1 MVAVDAYVSVVV
13 EMCAQVRRR
22 RGCCGWNDCG
32 FLGGDGWRCSSG
44 GDGRGDADA
53 DVQGVVVH
61 LRLLEH
67 DGAGGDA
74 WWVLRERAGCGITER
89 RRRRRR
95 RRRRTPQRKRGNC
108 REVEYDEIHR
118 NKGRGWKKKKDKNGG
133 GECRATPWREGIRDT
148 HTHRRRQQQIGLTP
162 AGGGPTQQ
170 KSGSNADSEIASA
183 PVKAA
188 ATRARYEIAGP
199 DSGQRAAAGAT
210 GSGAVKLGDTD
221 SRRRPQRCG
230 WDADRRCAVAA
241 AARSR

>member
-1 MVAVDAYVSVVV
+1 M

-22 RGCCGWNDCG
+22 RGCCGRSDCG
-32 FLGGDGWRCSSG
+32 CLGGDGWGCSSG

-74 WWVLRERAGCGITER
+74 WWVLRERAECGSTER

-95 RRRRTPQRKRGNC
+95 GRTHQRKRGKC
-108 REVEYDEIHR
+108 REVEYVEIHR
-118 NKGRGWKKKKDKNGG
+118 NKGGWWKKKKDKNGG
-133 GECRATPWREGIRDT
+133 GECRATAWREGIRDT
-148 HTHRRRQQQIGLTP
+148 HPPRRRQQQ
-162 AGGGPTQQ
+162 
-170 KSGSNADSEIASA
+170 KSGSGADSEIASA

-221 SRRRPQRCG
+221 SRRRPQRCEC
-230 WDADRRCAVAA
+230 DADRRYAVAA